1 MSVMKLSKPK
11 SHLKNKCT
19 IIKINDNGY
28 PKENN
33 YEKIFSQSHST
44 RNEKRFLLKQSTLY
58 PSFQIMNKKK
68 FLENIEKGKYEI
80 ESFDE
85 LFRKEKFRRSV
96 KIESY
101 KKKTFDNI
109 NFDYIL
115 NNYNNQNVNSQK
127 LNDSLIENLKKKEL
141 DKELSEINN
150 LNLQRN
156 QTQSS
161 LTNSINMENI
171 ELDKPI
177 IERIAF
183 KHKKNNN
190 QSPLSK
196 SNSMKKN
203 IYKQY
208 QMNNPTNYINTSNN
222 LTSSNNS
229 INKLF
234 NSTASINSNPGNN
247 NSINLSLLSSISNP
261 NKKKYILNNFY
272 FLVPQEEIEE
282 GRKNYYYKSYNEK
295 IQYNEDYIKQF
306 KNWKISN
313 ENKLLT
319 DEVLN
324 HLDKMKIYE
333 KIKNDNNDI
342 NELLISENNQ
352 NDDYENTDE
361 GKLTLED
368 LSNENKERH
377 LDTLLN
383 EINNSKN
390 EIEDKVRIDEY
401 DTSNSKITFN
411 NNSIFNTPYSN
422 FSINES
428 NKIKKQ
434 TPLLKSSKP
443 YFPSSLKLQKKINE
457 SNINNNNNNNTNK
470 KENSDKNT
478 EIKNNESIKESE
490 KKDKDSNIESNN
502 LESSENK
509 ENKNILSNPLIL
521 IEDNNEKEPGN
532 LYNQIISEEN
542 ENEENSEKKKKSR
555 KNTVNSRHSEEY
567 NNWADAP
574 VEDEEEEIELNNFRN
589 EINRDIIKCDLREL
603 LNIISIN
610 NYQEV
615 KKKIKNIIKENS
627 SGQEKLVDILFI
639 KAIYEPY
646 FQPLYAKLCAELD
659 KFLMNKKET
668 IKSPFRLKIIDNC
681 QKNFVSLKK
690 STNNKN
696 YVLGNV
702 SFIAE
707 LINSQLISKKGGT
720 QCIRNLLEKFETFS
734 KEDTSIDNRI
744 QIKYL
749 YLESVIIFLEKFA
762 TGLMNHHKEYIRD
775 YKDEILKDM
784 NVLKNIYN
792 DKKHNDMPSYLRYKL
807 LNLIEKEK
815 NNWKPYIY
823 ENLNQIQIDKI
834 QKNRNHKEEENNNL
848 SNSSNNLNFN
858 NKKEKINRNKSQ
870 NLRSSKSNKSNNSFY
885 YDNYDNYNDYNDYNE
900 YDEYNNYD
908 NNRYYDNYD
917 EYYFQYDNSYNNDNY
932 YEGNDEYYDY
942 TNSRYYHDRKNKSTS
957 NLRNSNKKKNA
968 NSQKKNKHETEKST
982 PSKKY
987 KNYK

>member
-190 QSPLSK
+190 QSPISK

-222 LTSSNNS
+222 LNSSNNN

-295 IQYNEDYIKQF
+295 IQYN
-306 KNWKISN
+306 
-313 ENKLLT
+313 
-319 DEVLN
+319 
-324 HLDKMKIYE
+324 
-333 KIKNDNNDI
+333 
-342 NELLISENNQ
+342 
-352 NDDYENTDE
+352 
-361 GKLTLED
+361 
-368 LSNENKERH
+368 
-377 LDTLLN
+377 
-383 EINNSKN
+383 
-390 EIEDKVRIDEY
+390 
-401 DTSNSKITFN
+401 
-411 NNSIFNTPYSN
+411 
-422 FSINES
+422 
-428 NKIKKQ
+428 
-434 TPLLKSSKP
+434 
-443 YFPSSLKLQKKINE
+443 
-457 SNINNNNNNNTNK
+457 
-470 KENSDKNT
+470 
-478 EIKNNESIKESE
+478 
-490 KKDKDSNIESNN
+490 
-502 LESSENK
+502 
-509 ENKNILSNPLIL
+509 
-521 IEDNNEKEPGN
+521 
-532 LYNQIISEEN
+532 
-542 ENEENSEKKKKSR
+542 
-555 KNTVNSRHSEEY
+555 
-567 NNWADAP
+567 
-574 VEDEEEEIELNNFRN
+574 
-589 EINRDIIKCDLREL
+589 
-603 LNIISIN
+603 
-610 NYQEV
+610 
-615 KKKIKNIIKENS
+615 
-627 SGQEKLVDILFI
+627 
-639 KAIYEPY
+639 
-646 FQPLYAKLCAELD
+646 
-659 KFLMNKKET
+659 
-668 IKSPFRLKIIDNC
+668 
-681 QKNFVSLKK
+681 
-690 STNNKN
+690 
-696 YVLGNV
+696 
-702 SFIAE
+702 
-707 LINSQLISKKGGT
+707 
-720 QCIRNLLEKFETFS
+720 
-734 KEDTSIDNRI
+734 
-744 QIKYL
+744 KY
-749 YLESVIIFLEKFA
+749 
-762 TGLMNHHKEYIRD
+762 
-775 YKDEILKDM
+775 
-784 NVLKNIYN
+784 
-792 DKKHNDMPSYLRYKL
+792 
-807 LNLIEKEK
+807 
-815 NNWKPYIY
+815 
-823 ENLNQIQIDKI
+823 
-834 QKNRNHKEEENNNL
+834 
-848 SNSSNNLNFN
+848 
-858 NKKEKINRNKSQ
+858 
-870 NLRSSKSNKSNNSFY
+870 
-885 YDNYDNYNDYNDYNE
+885 
-900 YDEYNNYD
+900 
-908 NNRYYDNYD
+908 
-917 EYYFQYDNSYNNDNY
+917 
-932 YEGNDEYYDY
+932 
-942 TNSRYYHDRKNKSTS
+942 
-957 NLRNSNKKKNA
+957 
-968 NSQKKNKHETEKST
+968 
-982 PSKKY
+982 
-987 KNYK
+987 